1 MIAPGGGYGNY
12 GSEISHDANTA
23 GMSGGSVFG
32 ALISLGSSL
41 INNNANKKAQQRQ
54 NRYNKAEAEL
64 AYQRQMEMWN
74 LQNQYNSPANQMQLM
89 TQAGLNPNMVADKA
103 GGSSRADRG
112 PEYQAARY
120 EASGFS
126 PAASIAPALQMY
138 QNYRMNEA
146 QIDNINQ
153 RTANDRVTNDV
164 LLNTVT
170 GKGLANELNRVN
182 IQRSKLGYERE
193 TQLLPYQLDMAKE
206 SATRQKWEVLK
217 SARDYEN
224 KLYQGKLM
232 ESQAEKIKADT
243 LFRSMQN
250 DFAKIGITNSDN
262 FWVRILARMADE
274 AGILPDVSKLKG
286 LVKP

>member
-1 MIAPGGGYGNY
+1 MTDGPGGSDPN
-12 GSEISHDANTA
+12 
-23 GMSGGSVFG
+23 SGGFG
-32 ALISLGSSL
+32 GGDIVSSL
-41 INNNANKKAQQRQ
+41 INLGGLLVQKNADKKAQQRQ

-64 AYQRQMEMWN
+64 AYQRQQEMWN
-74 LQNQYNSPANQMQLM
+74 LQNQYNSPANQMRLM
-89 TQAGLNPNMVADKA
+89 TEAGLNPNLMYGGA
-103 GGSSRADRG
+103 GASSAAG
-112 PEYQAARY
+112 KQPEYQAARY
-120 EASGFS
+120 EFSGNS
-126 PAASIAPALQMY
+126 PAMAIAPALQMY

-146 QIDNINQ
+146 QINNINQ
-153 RTANDRVTNDV
+153 RTANDRVTNEV

-170 GKGLANELNRVN
+170 GKGLANELSRVN

-193 TQLLPYQLDMAKE
+193 TQLLPYQIDMAKE
-206 SATRQKWEVLK
+206 SVNRQKWEVLK

-224 KLYQGKLM
+224 KFTQGKLM

-250 DFAKIGITNSDN
+250 EFAKIGITNSDN

-286 LVKP
+286 LVK

>member
-1 MIAPGGGYGNY
+1 MTDGPGGSDPN
-12 GSEISHDANTA
+12 
-23 GMSGGSVFG
+23 SGGFG
-32 ALISLGSSL
+32 GGDVLASL
-41 INNNANKKAQQRQ
+41 INLGGLLVQKNADKKAQQRQ
-54 NRYNKAEAEL
+54 NRYNKKEAEL
-64 AYQRQMEMWN
+64 AYQRQQEMWN
-74 LQNQYNSPANQMQLM
+74 LQNQYNSPANQMRLM
-89 TQAGLNPNMVADKA
+89 TEAGLNPNLMYGGA
-103 GGSSRADRG
+103 GASSAAG
-112 PEYQAARY
+112 KQPEYQAARY
-120 EASGFS
+120 EFSGNS
-126 PAASIAPALQMY
+126 PAMAIAPALQMY

-182 IQRSKLGYERE
+182 IQRSKLGFERE
-193 TQLLPYQLDMAKE
+193 TKLLPYQIDMAKE
-206 SATRQKWEVLK
+206 SADRQKWEVLK

-224 KLYQGKLM
+224 KLTQGNLM
-232 ESQAEKIKADT
+232 EAQKEKIKAET
-243 LFRSMQN
+243 LFRTMQN

-286 LVKP
+286 LIK